1 MIQIF
6 LSATMTKKEKQND
19 DLLSTVHFRLS
30 PEDTVLLDAC
40 AKIDGLPRS
49 AYVRKIILSHIHS
62 ELAGKSISATEK
74 CVRKTMENILEVKI
88 KKELLRLNSEIQ
100 RANFMQLKSY
110 IMDNPD
116 LDVDDY
122 KSYYYQNDKD
132 SFELTSG
139 KRSFENIIKNME
151 DRHTADADKPD
162 WLKTLSGEDD

>member
-1 MIQIF
+1 
-6 LSATMTKKEKQND
+6 MTKKGKQDD

-62 ELAGKSISATEK
+62 ELADKSISATEK

-88 KKELLRLNSEIQ
+88 KKELLRLSSEIQ
-100 RANFMQLKSY
+100 RANFMQLKAY
-110 IMDNPD
+110 IMAHPD
-116 LDVDDY
+116 LDIDDY
-122 KSYYYQNDKD
+122 KSYYYQIDKD
-132 SFELTSG
+132 SFELASG
-139 KRSFENIIKNME
+139 KRSFENTLKSV

-162 WLKTLSGEDD
+162 WLKTLSGETD

>member
-62 ELAGKSISATEK
+62 ELADKSISATEK

-110 IMDNPD
+110 IMDNHD

>member
-62 ELAGKSISATEK
+62 ELADKSISATEK

-151 DRHTADADKPD
+151 DRHTAVADKPD

>member
-62 ELAGKSISATEK
+62 ELADKSISATEK

-151 DRHTADADKPD
+151 DRHTVDADKPD

>member
-62 ELAGKSISATEK
+62 ELADKSISATKK

>member
-1 MIQIF
+1 
-6 LSATMTKKEKQND
+6 MTKKGKQDD

-62 ELAGKSISATEK
+62 ELADKSISATEK

-139 KRSFENIIKNME
+139 KRSFENIIKSME

>member
-1 MIQIF
+1 
-6 LSATMTKKEKQND
+6 MTKKGKQDD

-62 ELAGKSISATEK
+62 ELADKSISATEK

-139 KRSFENIIKNME
+139 KRSFENILKNME

>member
-1 MIQIF
+1 
-6 LSATMTKKEKQND
+6 MTKKGKQND

-62 ELAGKSISATEK
+62 ELADKSISATEK

>member
-1 MIQIF
+1 M
-6 LSATMTKKEKQND
+6 
-19 DLLSTVHFRLS
+19 STVHFRLS

-62 ELAGKSISATEK
+62 ELADKSISATEK

>member
-30 PEDTVLLDAC
+30 PEDTVLLDAW

-49 AYVRKIILSHIHS
+49 ANVRKIILSHIHS
-62 ELAGKSISATEK
+62 ELADKSISATEK

>member
-62 ELAGKSISATEK
+62 ELADKSISATEK

>member
-62 ELAGKSISATEK
+62 ELADKSISATEK

-88 KKELLRLNSEIQ
+88 KKELLRLNNEIQ

>member
-1 MIQIF
+1 
-6 LSATMTKKEKQND
+6 MTKKGKQDD

-62 ELAGKSISATEK
+62 ELADKSISATEK

-139 KRSFENIIKNME
+139 KRSFENIIKSME
-151 DRHTADADKPD
+151 DRRTADADKPD

>member
-1 MIQIF
+1 
-6 LSATMTKKEKQND
+6 MTKKGKQDD

-49 AYVRKIILSHIHS
+49 AYVRKIVLSHIHS
-62 ELAGKSISATEK
+62 ELADKSISVTEK

-88 KKELLRLNSEIQ
+88 KKELLRLSSEIQ
-100 RANFMQLKSY
+100 RANFMQLKAY
-110 IMDNPD
+110 IMAHPD
-116 LDVDDY
+116 LDIDDY

-132 SFELTSG
+132 SFELAPG
-139 KRSFENIIKNME
+139 KRSFENTLKSV

-162 WLKTLSGEDD
+162 WLKTLSGETD

>member
-1 MIQIF
+1 
-6 LSATMTKKEKQND
+6 MTKKGKQDD

-62 ELAGKSISATEK
+62 ELADKSISATEK

-132 SFELTSG
+132 SFELSSG

>member
-19 DLLSTVHFRLS
+19 DLLSTVHFSLS

-62 ELAGKSISATEK
+62 ELADKSISATEK

>member
-62 ELAGKSISATEK
+62 ELADKSISVTEK

>member
-1 MIQIF
+1 
-6 LSATMTKKEKQND
+6 MTKKGKQDD

-49 AYVRKIILSHIHS
+49 AYVRKIVLSHIHS
-62 ELAGKSISATEK
+62 ELADKSISVTEK

-139 KRSFENIIKNME
+139 KRSFENIIQNME

-162 WLKTLSGEDD
+162 WLKTLSGETD

>member
-1 MIQIF
+1 
-6 LSATMTKKEKQND
+6 MTKKGKQDD

-62 ELAGKSISATEK
+62 ELADKSISATEK

-162 WLKTLSGEDD
+162 WLKTLSGETD

>member
-1 MIQIF
+1 
-6 LSATMTKKEKQND
+6 MTKKGKQDD

-62 ELAGKSISATEK
+62 ELADKSISATEK

>member
-1 MIQIF
+1 
-6 LSATMTKKEKQND
+6 MTKKGKQDD

-62 ELAGKSISATEK
+62 ELADKSISATEK

-116 LDVDDY
+116 LDIDDY

-151 DRHTADADKPD
+151 DRHTADVDKPD